1 MLISGIQL
9 TRSITS
15 ALALSTLRARHGTV
29 AKLLRKRIGTRQSEE
44 NVHEIRDS
52 KMVTR
57 RCLIK
62 LSGVSTVF
70 AAAFARSRE
79 GAHQQI
85 ARSGDSR
92 DVRELR
98 LVLLRS

>member
-70 AAAFARSRE
+70 AALSPGLAKALISKLRALETLAMS
-79 GAHQQI
+79 AS
-85 ARSGDSR
+85 SGSCF
-92 DVRELR
+92 
-98 LVLLRS
+98 